1 MRRKRAAIRREC
13 NRLRWGEWIVCAQIF
28 VFFNDRLQRGAQA
41 GVLTQHIQEIGEFG
55 QVGRGRYFVAG
66 RNSLIPVNGFR
77 CFAAGVI
84 TLDVDASS
92 VLVSNFRRY
101 CEPFK
106 AAFFKPTPC
115 SLLTPPPMELPR
127 PMIKPRLVSGI
138 PEALSLTSSL
148 ALKDGDSC

>member
-1 MRRKRAAIRREC
+1 MGPPYVLLNAATTGYDGENGLYAPKSLPSLMTFCREARR
-13 NRLRWGEWIVCAQIF
+13 
-28 VFFNDRLQRGAQA
+28 
-41 GVLTQHIQEIGEFG
+41 
-55 QVGRGRYFVAG
+55 RGRYFVAG

-92 VLVSNFRRY
+92 VLVFNFRRY

-106 AAFFKPTPC
+106 AAFFKPTSC

-138 PEALSLTSSL
+138 PEALSVNGFGSMQGTRHFKSPSW
-148 ALKDGDSC
+148 C